1 MKKEILY
8 VLSVLLLLTTACSKE
23 RISGSGS
30 VVTEDRQVNAFTKV
44 SLKGPSFV
52 YITKGNNFNVQV
64 KAYGNL
70 LPYFETR
77 VVNGTLELGYK
88 DDLSIRNENSE
99 VYITLP
105 VLNGLSIYGSG
116 DIETTGNFN
125 DNPSFETSVYGSGN
139 IEIREGAADNFSAT
153 IAGSGDVYAF
163 GLSAKKANVEVSGS
177 GNVRITAKDELKVKI
192 SGSGNIYYKGS
203 PDISVNISGSG
214 DVIKQ

>member
-8 VLSVLLLLTTACSKE
+8 VLSVLLVLTTACSKE

-30 VVTEDRQVNAFTKV
+30 VITENRQVNAFTKV

-52 YITKGNNFNVQV
+52 YITKGNTLNVQV
-64 KAYGNL
+64 KAYSNL

-88 DDLSIRNENSE
+88 DDLSVRNENSE
-99 VYITLP
+99 VYITVP

-139 IEIREGAADNFSAT
+139 IEIAEGAADNFSST
-153 IAGSGDVYAF
+153 IAGSGDIYAF
-163 GLSAKKANVEVSGS
+163 GFRAKKANVEISGS
-177 GNVRITAKDELKVKI
+177 GNVRITANDELKVKI
-192 SGSGNIYYKGS
+192 SGSGNTYYKGS
-203 PDISVNISGSG
+203 PDVSVNISGSG
-214 DVIKQ
+214 GVIKQ